1 MTTINSVDT
10 EIVNATISTS
20 TTTPTVISTVNI
32 ANTNTVTVQGMINGN
47 NGNGG
52 SPDSTGGTFMAT
64 VSGLGGSASLVGT
77 PMIDVNTTSTGTF
90 TVFTSGSTL
99 QIQVTAPSAAAYN
112 WNTTYQIM
120 RT

>member
-10 EIVNATISTS
+10 EVVNATISTA
-20 TTTPTVISTVNI
+20 TVTPTVISSVSI
-32 ANTNTVTVQGMINGN
+32 ATTNTITVQGIVNGN

-64 VSGLGGSASLVGT
+64 VSGLGGTAVLVGT
-77 PMIDVNTTSTGTF
+77 PMIDVNASSTGTF
-90 TVFTSGSTL
+90 SVSVTGSTL
-99 QIQVTAPSAAAYN
+99 QVIVTAPSAAAYN